1 MVFVVRYCS
10 ESSRHRYRKMKMNVD
25 PLYIRYR
32 IFILIILVKKL

>member
-25 PLYIRYR
+25 PLHISYR